1 MYACNFLNW
10 SGQEYG
16 RWTDP
21 QSLASLSSGTSIL
34 NKPSMLNA
42 FLGNLKT
49 KIKNC
54 SVLEVSK
61 CRKIIMILY
70 SERKYSL

>member
-42 FLGNLKT
+42 FLRKFEN
-49 KIKNC
+49 KN
-54 SVLEVSK
+54 
-61 CRKIIMILY
+61 
-70 SERKYSL
+70 

>member
-1 MYACNFLNW
+1 MYACNLLNW

-42 FLGNLKT
+42 FLRKFEN
-49 KIKNC
+49 KN
-54 SVLEVSK
+54 
-61 CRKIIMILY
+61 
-70 SERKYSL
+70 